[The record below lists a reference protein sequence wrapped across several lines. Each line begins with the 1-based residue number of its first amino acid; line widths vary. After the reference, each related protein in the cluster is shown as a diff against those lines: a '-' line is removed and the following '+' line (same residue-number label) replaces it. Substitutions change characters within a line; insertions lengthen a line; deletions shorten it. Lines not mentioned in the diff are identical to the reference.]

1 MVQHIGLRTEKEGGV
16 RIADFGRDGI
26 PLEVLDLAP
35 DDSVCLRFIDPY
47 GDTVFNQ
54 LQLPVLIEEFEEIAC
69 RTASATLRARL
80 NSVVSFLTACRG
92 THQYVRFLGD

>member
-1 MVQHIGLRTEKEGGV
+1 MVQHIGLRSEREGGGV
-16 RIADFGRDGI
+16 IANFAREGI

-35 DDSVCLRFIDPY
+35 LDSVCLRFIDPY

-54 LQLPVLIEEFEEIAC
+54 LQIPVLIEELEELG
-69 RTASATLRARL
+69 RRSASAALRSRL
-80 NSVVSFLTACRG
+80 DSVVAFLSASRD